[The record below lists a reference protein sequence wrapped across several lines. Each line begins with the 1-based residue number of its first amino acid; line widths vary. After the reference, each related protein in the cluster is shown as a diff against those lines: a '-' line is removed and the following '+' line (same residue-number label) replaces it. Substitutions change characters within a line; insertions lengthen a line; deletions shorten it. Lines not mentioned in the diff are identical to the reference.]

1 MKKKKICFIVSTPYT
16 AKAFLE
22 NHFESLSQFYEIYL
36 VANLSNKELVN
47 YNHPKLTTVQHIQIE
62 RKISFIKDVI
72 ALWETTKYLKKNQ
85 FDAVICFTPKAGLIG
100 ITASWLAG
108 IKNRIHFFTGQVW
121 HTKKGLF
128 KMFLKLLDKIV
139 VAFSTKIIV
148 DGKPQQEYLIANKI
162 ITQHNSITLG
172 KGTISG
178 IDVTKFSPKPD
189 LRLQIRNTL
198 GYLDTDFVFLFLG
211 RLNKDKGILDL
222 VKAFQML
229 HRKFSN
235 VKLLLVGPDE
245 EEMESKIKE
254 LGYFPN
260 SIRFY
265 GNTNESETI
274 FQIGDVFCL
283 PSHREA
289 FGLSIIEAS
298 ACGLPIIC
306 SDTYG
311 LNDSIVDEVT
321 GIRHITYNSESIFNA
336 METLYR
342 NEEKRNF
349 FGKNG
354 RTYVLENFSK
364 EAITNLWVT
373 YLQSILK

>member
-1 MKKKKICFIVSTPYT
+1 MKKIVFVVSTPYT

-22 NHFESLSQFYEIYL
+22 NHFEKLSQFYEIHL
-36 VANLSNKELVN
+36 VANLNEKELSN
-47 YNHPKLTTVQHIQIE
+47 YNHPKLTSVQHIQIE
-62 RKISFIKDVI
+62 RKITIVNDLK
-72 ALWETTKYLKKNQ
+72 ALWETTKYFKKNQ

-128 KMFLKLLDKIV
+128 KVFLKLLDKIV

-148 DGKPQQEYLIANKI
+148 DGKPQQDYLIANKI
-162 ITQHNSITLG
+162 ITQKNSITLG

-178 IDVTKFSPKPD
+178 IDVTKFSPNEDFRKQERE
-189 LRLQIRNTL
+189 RLGIR
-198 GYLDTDFVFLFLG
+198 DTDIVFLFLG

-222 VKAFQML
+222 VDAFYQL
-229 HRKFSN
+229 DQKYNN
-235 VKLLLVGPDE
+235 VKLILVGPDE
-245 EEMESKIKE
+245 EAIEDQIKKSKH
-254 LGYFPN
+254 FTH
-260 SIRFY
+260 SISFY
-265 GNTNESETI
+265 GSTNYPETVYP
-274 FQIGDVFCL
+274 IGDVFCL

-311 LNDSIVDEVT
+311 LNDSIVDGYT
-321 GIRHITYNSESIFNA
+321 GIRHITHNSESIFNA
-336 METLYR
+336 METLYN
-342 NEEKRNF
+342 NEEKRRV

-354 RTYVLENFSK
+354 RTYVLNNFSR
-364 EAITNLWVT
+364 EAITEIWERYIN
-373 YLQSILK
+373 QILFS